1 MTYKTRSKRKRSNN
15 KTKKKTSISHSIFN
29 TPKTIYKNSDFN
41 TIKFPQIPIIKYSA
55 MKMVDN
61 MCKVSTIKNSRIKR
75 YVKKEYIRRLKL
87 LLKKNPRFKKKI
99 NFNLKNIDKI
109 SPTKL
114 ETTYF
119 HLLDLE

>member
-1 MTYKTRSKRKRSNN
+1 
-15 KTKKKTSISHSIFN
+15 
-29 TPKTIYKNSDFN
+29 
-41 TIKFPQIPIIKYSA
+41 

-61 MCKVSTIKNSRIKR
+61 MCKVSSIKNNRLKR
-75 YVKKEYIRRLKL
+75 YVKNEYIRRLKL
-87 LLKKNPRFKKKI
+87 LLKKNPKFKKKI
-99 NFNLKNIDKI
+99 DFNFKNIDKI